1 MKRVVLW
8 GAAAVASA
16 AALSG
21 CEKPYPGVTVWSGT
35 NSEFKHALCW
45 SFDAAEPVD
54 ELRCA
59 QNIIS
64 GAETGNEIPRLSVMS
79 GNTVGI
85 SVDPVIADNG
95 WFPVIN
101 NQRLIP
107 EPIYSTY
114 WRFTFPDFEQIPE
127 SGIELQVRANGEG
140 ENARGIWV
148 FQLERGTAE

>member
-1 MKRVVLW
+1 MKRVALW
-8 GAAAVASA
+8 GGALVATA

-35 NSEFKHALCW
+35 NSEWKHALCW
-45 SFDAAEPVD
+45 SFDAGTPVD
-54 ELRCA
+54 EVRCA
-59 QNIIS
+59 ENIIS
-64 GAETGNEIPRLSVMS
+64 GAESGNEIPRLQVIS

-101 NQRLIP
+101 NQPLT
-107 EPIYSTY
+107 EPIFSTY

-127 SGIELQVRANGEG
+127 GGLEMQVRANGEG
-140 ENARGIWV
+140 DSTRGIWV
-148 FQLERGTAE
+148 FQLERAAAE